1 MKKFKKL
8 TLLLVGGLLMV
19 ALLTGCVNK
28 DEYKETLEEAEYAL
42 NNNTCDMFEFLYEY
56 AVIEEMGPYIHPDV
70 EQEIWFKWDN
80 EKKGFLY
87 KQQEIFKTTE
97 AIFNKPYSKDKKG
110 RSYLEYIEKNVGK
123 DYYLEKGQYKEN
135 SLDLYESFD
144 FNTQKKY
151 YYLATLTKEQPLNED
166 ALIYECN
173 NGEEVTQIKKL
184 LKTVYLGA
192 IFLLSL
198 ILIAGNKLQKRSIN
212 KPIEEKATV
221 IVKDSLNKISKDS
234 LDVTRY
240 FKKK

>member
-1 MKKFKKL
+1 MKINLINQNQISFN
-8 TLLLVGGLLMV
+8 GL
-19 ALLTGCVNK
+19 
-28 DEYKETLEEAEYAL
+28 
-42 NNNTCDMFEFLYEY
+42 
-56 AVIEEMGPYIHPDV
+56 YIHENSKNKLSDV
-70 EQEIWFKWDN
+70 QKEI
-80 EKKGFLY
+80 Y
-87 KQQEIFKTTE
+87 KTTE
-97 AIFNKPYSKDKKG
+97 ATFNKPYSKDKKG
-110 RSYLEYIEKNVGK
+110 RSYLEYIEKNAGK
-123 DYYLEKGQYKEN
+123 DYYLEKGQSKEN

-173 NGEEVTQIKKL
+173 NGEKVTQIKKL

-198 ILIAGNKLQKRSIN
+198 ILIAGNKLQERSIN

-234 LDVTRY
+234 LDITRY
-240 FKKK
+240 FIKK